1 MTDSPPE
8 HLQPSSGGVMP
19 HLQRLLPQASRSTL
33 RRLLADGRVL
43 ADGKIVRSLKE
54 PLADHA
60 VVSIA
65 PAHSSPRQETIPE
78 GLEIA
83 YSDAQVIVIVK
94 PAGLLTATDEKE
106 KRPTALAILQRHAAQ
121 HNSKAAVYLVHRL
134 DRAASGLLVFAR
146 DVRSLANLKMQ
157 FRRHTITRE
166 YDLLVHGA
174 VAPAAGKLTH
184 SLVERGDGRVVIARS
199 AADGRKAVLDYQLL
213 AKRGG
218 DRSVVSHVRC
228 RLYTGRKHQIRV
240 QMLAI
245 GHPVVGDDV
254 YGQSGGKGHQQERPG
269 GTPAGRRG
277 QSVPRQPG
285 EKASLGQRLALHAS
299 RLVFKHPHTGR
310 EMTFTSEPPFLPK
323 APAERRL
330 GQKKKPR

>member
-1 MTDSPPE
+1 MTDSLPDPFK
-8 HLQPSSGGVMP
+8 SSNSGVML
-19 HLQRLLPQASRSTL
+19 HLQRLMPQASRSTL

-43 ADGKIVRSLKE
+43 ADGKVVRSLKA
-54 PLADHA
+54 PLSDHA

-65 PAHSSPRQETIPE
+65 PARPSARQETLPE

-83 YSDAQVIVIVK
+83 YADAHVLVVVK

-106 KRPTALAILQRHAAQ
+106 KRPTALALLQRHAADR
-121 HNSKAAVYLVHRL
+121 NNKAAVYLVHRL

-174 VAPAAGKLTH
+174 VEPPAGKLTH
-184 SLVERGDGRVVIARS
+184 SLVERGDGRVVIARNS
-199 AADGRKAVLDYQLL
+199 ADGRKAVLDYQLL

-218 DRSVVSHVRC
+218 DNGVVSHVRC

-254 YGQSGGKGHQQERPG
+254 YGQGNDKRHQQARAS
-269 GTPAGRRG
+269 GTLAGRRG
-277 QSVPRQPG
+277 LLARRQPG
-285 EKASLGQRLALHAS
+285 AQPSLHQRLALHAS
-299 RLVFKHPHTGR
+299 RLVFKHPHTDC

-323 APAERRL
+323 PPGEHRL